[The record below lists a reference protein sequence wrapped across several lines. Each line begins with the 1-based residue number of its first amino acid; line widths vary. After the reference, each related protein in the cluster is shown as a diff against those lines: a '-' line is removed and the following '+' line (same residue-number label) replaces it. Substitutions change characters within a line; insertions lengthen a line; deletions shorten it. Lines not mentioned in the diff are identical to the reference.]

1 MPVKAESLGK
11 MLHLTLL
18 KNVKEVP
25 PKCIREMVNI
35 RLAEQDKRVS
45 IKYFFTG
52 RKRKKK
58 EGQGEEG

>member
-1 MPVKAESLGK
+1 MPVKAKSQGK

-35 RLAEQDKRVS
+35 RCFRA
-45 IKYFFTG
+45 G
-52 RKRKKK
+52 
-58 EGQGEEG
+58 